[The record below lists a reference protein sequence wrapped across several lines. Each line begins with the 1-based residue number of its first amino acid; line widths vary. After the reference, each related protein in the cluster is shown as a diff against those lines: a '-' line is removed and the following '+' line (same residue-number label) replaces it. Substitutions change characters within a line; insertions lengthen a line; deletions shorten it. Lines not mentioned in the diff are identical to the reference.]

1 MGLSASQARFL
12 AVTSRKASCEFRSME
27 LAEQKLSIARELQA
41 ATEEYQDGIE
51 ATMLVW
57 DADPVNYPGEFRYG
71 LTYDLLM
78 TPSDANKYMPFLLSR
93 QDGKIALEK
102 NMAEAACG
110 ITKNGAD
117 KIFNFVQLDDG
128 TYVSDGGLIYNGNIV
143 YKGDADYDEAREE
156 CFKKWVQAMKDNKAM
171 SGTCADTILNSPYVN
186 KLNLTAGVGG
196 ELVGKEVANV
206 MNMTN
211 LMSYIDYIVINSAS
225 GFFSPESDQYKL
237 AEKLVFDMDRHDYYD
252 SNEELVAEN
261 PYNGLRNKPSS
272 RTDITNED
280 DLGKLRANLSAYLDQ
295 TWSKDYGAAGILIN
309 GEYCNS
315 RTFSEVTEPTTNAV
329 TSDLNS
335 STRAF
340 TLSDL
345 LNEDVTLLVTGQQNL
360 TPVLEILDRAI
371 KDVGDF
377 RNWDLLNC
385 DVDIWY
391 DKIRN
396 LSVQEQ
402 GDDVKF
408 PAYSDLVYYASTND
422 TDPKHSMA
430 KSALA
435 LLNFFDKLAKSMYSL
450 FMPNIQDETA
460 LIPKEAQN
468 AFIVA
473 LYNVINRMRNM
484 DGHGGTNT
492 ESHYQTMSDKVGH
505 NQESY
510 AKQAVNMADNYNC
523 WVKNGNS
530 WALSLSNLT
539 ESFMT
544 EFIDGIEQN
553 SNNCLITKNA
563 NTSTYITDDGGHL
576 YTVNTVEKED
586 PGLWE
591 QEFYSVIFN
600 NLCTQ
605 GFYQNDQ
612 LEEKAYLEGALKNG
626 NLFILSKSAD
636 NYYYQTR
643 YNQVYGDHIS
653 TEVDKDAVAR
663 AERKYSFI
671 KSKLSI
677 KEEQIEVEQKTVD
690 AELNALTNEYNTIQ
704 TLIKNNVNSTF
715 KMFQSS

>member
-41 ATEEYQDGIE
+41 ATEEYQDAIE

-78 TPSDANKYMPFLLSR
+78 TPSDANKYLPYLVSR

-110 ITKNGAD
+110 ITQKGND
-117 KIFNFVQLDDG
+117 QIFNYVQNEDG
-128 TYVSDGGLIYNGNIV
+128 TYSSDGGLIYNGRVV
-143 YKGDADYDEAREE
+143 YKGDDDYDEAREE
-156 CFKKWVQAMKDNKAM
+156 CFKKFIVAMKENKAM
-171 SGTCADTILNSPYVN
+171 SGTAADAILSSKYAN
-186 KLNLTAGVGG
+186 KLRLDAGVGG

-225 GFFSPESDQYKL
+225 GFFSTNSDEYKL
-237 AEKLVFDMDRHDYYD
+237 AERLVFDMDAHDHFD
-252 SNEELVAEN
+252 SAEEKRNEQGYPGVG
-261 PYNGLRNKPSS
+261 YQGDS
-272 RTDITNED
+272 
-280 DLGKLRANLSAYLDQ
+280 LGQLRANLSCGLDQ
-295 TWSKDYGAAGILIN
+295 MWSKDYGASGILIN
-309 GEYCNS
+309 GEYCNE
-315 RTFSEVTEPTTNAV
+315 RTFFDPATNNV
-329 TSDLNS
+329 SNDLNS
-335 STRAF
+335 STRSF

-345 LNEDVTLLVTGQQNL
+345 LNEDVTLLVTGQQNYS
-360 TPVLEILDRAI
+360 PILEIMDRAI

-377 RNWDLLNC
+377 KNWNLLNEE
-385 DVDIWY
+385 VDIWY
-391 DKIRN
+391 DKIRKMAKDAN
-396 LSVQEQ
+396 PDNAGNYPSYE
-402 GDDVKF
+402 
-408 PAYSDLVYYASTND
+408 DLVSWAADDD

-435 LLNFFDKLAKSMYSL
+435 MLNFFDKLAKSMYSL
-450 FMPNIQDETA
+450 FMPNINEEGV
-460 LIPKEAQN
+460 LIPKAAQN
-468 AFIVA
+468 SFVQA
-473 LYNVINRMRNM
+473 LNNVVMRMRNM
-484 DGHGGTNT
+484 DGHNGTNV
-492 ESHYQTMSDKVGH
+492 ESNYYTMSDKVGH

-510 AKQAVNMADNYNC
+510 AKAAVNMADNYNC

-530 WALSLSNLT
+530 WALSFSNLT
-539 ESFMT
+539 EGFMS
-544 EFIDGIEQN
+544 EFIDGLEDN
-553 SNNCLITKNA
+553 ANNCLITKNA
-563 NTSTYITDDGGHL
+563 NTSNYITDDGGHL
-576 YTVNTVEKED
+576 YTVNTLDKDD

-612 LEEKAYLEGALKNG
+612 LEEKNYLEGALKNG

-643 YNQVYGDHIS
+643 YNQVYGDHVS
-653 TEVDKDAVAR
+653 TEIDQTAVTI
-663 AERKYSFI
+663 AERQYSYI
-671 KSKLSI
+671 KSKLSM
-677 KEEQIEVEQKTVD
+677 KEERIEVEQKNVD

-704 TLIKNNVNSTF
+704 TLIKNNINSTF